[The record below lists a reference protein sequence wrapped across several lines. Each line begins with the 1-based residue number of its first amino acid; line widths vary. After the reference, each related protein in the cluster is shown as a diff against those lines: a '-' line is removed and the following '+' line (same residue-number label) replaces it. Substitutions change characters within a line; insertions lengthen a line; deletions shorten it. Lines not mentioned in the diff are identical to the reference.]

1 MQFTGN
7 IVALVTPF
15 RNGAVDEDA
24 LAACIERAIAGGVSA
39 VAPCGTTGESPTLTH
54 EEHDAVVALT
64 VRVAGGRV
72 PVLAGTGSNS
82 TAEAVRLSRA
92 AAQAG
97 ASGLLSVTPYYNK
110 PSQEGLRRHF
120 EAVADATDLPV
131 CLYDIPGRCGVA
143 LAPETVV
150 ALARHPNV
158 AAIKEA
164 TGQVE
169 NVTRLRAETDLAVLS
184 GDDALTLPIL
194 ALGGRG
200 VISVVSNVLP
210 AAMTRLVRAMLDAD
224 LRAAR
229 AEHDRLYPLM
239 KAMFLDTNPVPVKEA
254 MGMLGWIEPELRLPL
269 CRMDATR
276 RERLAEILDRYRGE
290 IG

>member
-1 MQFTGN
+1 MQFIGN

-15 RNGAVDEDA
+15 RNGAIDEDA
-24 LAACIERAIAGGVSA
+24 LTACVERAIQGGVSA

-64 VRVAGGRV
+64 VQAARGRV

-92 AAQAG
+92 AARAG

-131 CLYDIPGRCGVA
+131 CLYDIPGRCAVA
-143 LAPETVV
+143 IAHETVV
-150 ALARHPNV
+150 ALSRHPNV

-169 NVTRLRAETDLAVLS
+169 NVTRIRAETSLTVLS

-194 ALGGRG
+194 ALGGQG
-200 VISVVSNVLP
+200 VISVLSNVLP
-210 AAMTRLVRAMLDAD
+210 AAMTRLVQAALDGD
-224 LRAAR
+224 LPTAR

-269 CRMDATR
+269 CRMDDAR
-276 RERLAEILDRYRGE
+276 RNRLQAILDRYRGE
-290 IG
+290 IV